1 MISSWCSSK
10 AELSLISLQCRNEKW
25 REGSQIVT
33 LPVGTLSHLP
43 FAQGRKLQKTIT
55 FKPEVKEEPSATPQ
69 RGAEIEKRLEN
80 AP

>member
-1 MISSWCSSK
+1 MARRIANCNAASRNFIS
-10 AELSLISLQCRNEKW
+10 
-25 REGSQIVT
+25 
-33 LPVGTLSHLP
+33 
-43 FAQGRKLQKTIT
+43 FAVRTSRKLQKTIT